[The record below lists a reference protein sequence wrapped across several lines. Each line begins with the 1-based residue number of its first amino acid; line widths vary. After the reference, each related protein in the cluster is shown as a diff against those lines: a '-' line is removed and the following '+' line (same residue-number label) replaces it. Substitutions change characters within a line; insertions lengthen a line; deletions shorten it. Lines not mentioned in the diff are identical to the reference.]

1 MNRFAFMIHPLEV
14 ADVARKF
21 PVARWLPEALVE
33 RAIRFLPPVKTSYI
47 TGVKSSYAE
56 TEGWFISCPLTTRH
70 MLTLPEDYVLKKIID
85 TGRLAE
91 KLGAQV
97 LGLGAMTSVVGDG
110 GITVARHL
118 DIGVTTGNSLT
129 VATAVDGTK
138 AAARMMEI
146 DLTRAQVAVIGAT
159 GSIGAICAQLLARE
173 VGHLTLV
180 ARNQERLRDLAARI
194 QRDTGL
200 AASITADL
208 KAAIHQADVII
219 TVTSAMEAIIEPEDL
234 KAGALVCDVARP
246 RDVSRRVAELRDDVL
261 VIEGGVMEAPGPADF
276 HFNFGYPPGLC
287 LACMAETMVLAL
299 EGRLD
304 DYSLGREL
312 RLEQVEEI
320 SALAAKH
327 GFKLAGLRSF
337 ERPVTG
343 EQIEAVKTRARRDG
357 SPGA

>member
-21 PVARWLPEALVE
+21 PVARWFPDALVE
-33 RAIRFLPPVKTSYI
+33 RAIRLLPPVKTSYI
-47 TGVKSSYAE
+47 TGVRSPYAE
-56 TEGWFISCPLTTRH
+56 TEGWFISCPLTTRQ

-85 TGRLAE
+85 AGRLAE
-91 KLGAQV
+91 KLGAQI
-97 LGLGAMTSVVGDG
+97 LGLGAMTSVVGDA
-110 GITVARHL
+110 GITVAKQL
-118 DIGVTTGNSLT
+118 EIGVTTGNSLT
-129 VATAVDGTK
+129 VATAIEGTK

-159 GSIGAICAQLLARE
+159 GSIGAICARLMARE
-173 VGHLTLV
+173 VRHLTLV
-180 ARNQERLRDLAARI
+180 ARNQERLQDLADRI
-194 QRDTGL
+194 RRDTGL
-200 AASITADL
+200 AAAITGNL
-208 KAAIHQADVII
+208 KEAVREADVII

-234 KAGALVCDVARP
+234 KSGALVCDVARP
-246 RDVSRRVAELRDDVL
+246 RDVSRKVAEVRDDVL
-261 VIEGGVMEAPGPADF
+261 VIEGGVMEVPGQVDF

-299 EGRLD
+299 EGRLG

-312 RLEQVEEI
+312 KLEQVEEI

-337 ERPVTG
+337 ERPVTAD
-343 EQIEAVKTRARRDG
+343 QIEAVKAQARRKKAAR
-357 SPGA
+357 S

>member
-1 MNRFAFMIHPLEV
+1 MIHPLEV